1 MALTVDIATAIPYY
15 VTRASIMVLPG
26 TGQTKAHRVV
36 RIFAGGVEGPCAAV
50 FAHGKDGMGKT
61 YAEQFA
67 EYLTRNRIEVV

>member
-1 MALTVDIATAIPYY
+1 METMRDVAEIMPVYA
-15 VTRASIMVLPG
+15 VRASVMVLPG

-36 RIFAGGVEGPCAAV
+36 RIFAGGIEGPCAAV

-61 YAEQFA
+61 YAEQYA